1 MNKQQLQE
9 IIDFAIQ
16 REQDAADFYRDLAR
30 RVNNKTIAKELLD
43 FAEIEMGHKRK
54 LQNLDLEK
62 AVSKTPKEVMNLK
75 IVDYMVKQEP
85 KPDMDWQDVIAI
97 AMQREIKSMELY
109 RDLAQQVEDPE
120 VKNLLENLS
129 AEEAEHKL
137 YFERLWD
144 EEVLLEN

>member
-1 MNKQQLQE
+1 MNKEQLQE
-9 IIDFAIQ
+9 IIEFAIQ
-16 REQDAADFYRDLAR
+16 REQDAADFYRDLAG
-30 RVNNKTIAKELLD
+30 RVNNKTIAEELLK
-43 FAEIEMGHKRK
+43 FSEIELGHKRK

-62 AVSKTPKEVMNLK
+62 VVGSEPQKVANLK

-85 KPDMDWQDVIAI
+85 KPNMDWHDVIAI

-109 RDLAQQVEDPE
+109 RDLAQQVEDPQ